1 MLSAGGA
8 KLVRAVA
15 AGKKVAVMKTSQKKS
30 VYAARGLA
38 FAVVAGASLVTFPAM
53 PSAQADEP
61 RKERGEERR
70 DAPPAEHGREKGEE
84 RARESAPRDGERRKE
99 EARREGE
106 GRPAAEPGKEREARR
121 EGEVRRDGEPRPERP
136 PGERRDGEVG
146 RDGEGR
152 RAVEPRKEEAR
163 REGEG
168 RRAVEPR
175 KEEARRDGEPRRVA
189 EPGRDGEPRRAP
201 EPDREPVGRGE
212 ARGEV
217 PRPSPFGADL
227 NDEQRRAVMGV
238 MQSTRVEMQELTE
251 KNRHARMALEEAV
264 LAEKPDPKVVEHHVR
279 EIGETEARLAAT
291 RAGALARIRPHLL
304 AEQFERLRYSP
315 MFGGLGPMG
324 PGGPPPG
331 GRGLPEGEGRFG
343 NPRGPQPEGREELRR
358 PAPDRERRDGDGR
371 PPAVRGEGEGR
382 PPAPR
387 GEGDRRPPAPREGE
401 LRDRPPGEREA
412 PARREEAPPRRDGD
426 REPERRSPR

>member
-70 DAPPAEHGREKGEE
+70 DAPPAERGREKGEE
-84 RARESAPRDGERRKE
+84 RVREAAPRDGERRKE

-106 GRPAAEPGKEREARR
+106 GRPVAGPGKEREARR
-121 EGEVRRDGEPRPERP
+121 EGADPNSGK
-136 PGERRDGEVG
+136 GTIG
-146 RDGEGR
+146 R
-152 RAVEPRKEEAR
+152 EAS

-201 EPDREPVGRGE
+201 EPGREPVGRGE
-212 ARGEV
+212 VRGEA
-217 PRPSPFGADL
+217 PRPLPFGADL

-238 MQSTRVEMQELTE
+238 MQSTRGEMQELTE
-251 KNRHARMALEEAV
+251 KNRHARKALEEAV

-304 AEQFERLRYSP
+304 AEQFERLRHSP

-324 PGGPPPG
+324 PGGP
-331 GRGLPEGEGRFG
+331 
-343 NPRGPQPEGREELRR
+343 
-358 PAPDRERRDGDGR
+358 DRKS
-371 PPAVRGEGEGR
+371 VV
-382 PPAPR
+382 
-387 GEGDRRPPAPREGE
+387 
-401 LRDRPPGEREA
+401 
-412 PARREEAPPRRDGD
+412 
-426 REPERRSPR
+426 

>member
-1 MLSAGGA
+1 MLAAGGA
-8 KLVRAVA
+8 KMVRAVA
-15 AGKKVAVMKTSQKKS
+15 AGKKVAIVKTSQKKS
-30 VYAARGLA
+30 VYAARDLV

-70 DAPPAEHGREKGEE
+70 EAPPAERGREKGEE
-84 RARESAPRDGERRKE
+84 RAREAAPREGERRKE
-99 EARREGE
+99 DARREGE

-121 EGEVRRDGEPRPERP
+121 EGEPRPERP
-136 PGERRDGEVG
+136 PGERREAAPGE
-146 RDGEGR
+146 RAKEG
-152 RAVEPRKEEAR
+152 AR
-163 REGEG
+163 
-168 RRAVEPR
+168 
-175 KEEARRDGEPRRVA
+175 
-189 EPGRDGEPRRAP
+189 RDGEPRRAP
-201 EPDREPVGRGE
+201 EPGREGGGRGE
-212 ARGEV
+212 VRGEA

-227 NDEQRRAVMGV
+227 NDEQRRAVLEV
-238 MQSTRVEMQELTE
+238 MQGTRGEMQELLE
-251 KNRHARMALEEAV
+251 KNRHARLALEEAV

-291 RAGALARIRPHLL
+291 RAGALARIRPHLM
-304 AEQFERLRYSP
+304 AGQFERLRHSP
-315 MFGGLGPMG
+315 LFGGLGPMG
-324 PGGPPPG
+324 PGGPPAG
-331 GRGLPEGEGRFG
+331 GRGLPEGEGRVG

-387 GEGDRRPPAPREGE
+387 DGEVRE
-401 LRDRPPGEREA
+401 RPPGDREA
-412 PARREEAPPRRDGD
+412 PARREEAPPRRDGE

>member
-1 MLSAGGA
+1 MNKNCRLT
-8 KLVRAVA
+8 VRNGFALGV
-15 AGKKVAVMKTSQKKS
+15 AGKKVAAMKTSRNKS

-38 FAVVAGASLVTFPAM
+38 LAVVAGASLVTFPAM
-53 PSAQADEP
+53 PSARADEP
-61 RKERGEERR
+61 RKAPPGERG
-70 DAPPAEHGREKGEE
+70 RETGESTP
-84 RARESAPRDGERRKE
+84 REGERRKE

-121 EGEVRRDGEPRPERP
+121 EGEVRREGEPRPERP

-146 RDGEGR
+146 
-152 RAVEPRKEEAR
+152 
-163 REGEG
+163 
-168 RRAVEPR
+168 
-175 KEEARRDGEPRRVA
+175 RDGEPRRVA

-201 EPDREPVGRGE
+201 EPGREPVGRGE
-212 ARGEV
+212 VRGEA

-227 NDEQRRAVMGV
+227 NDEQRRAVMEV
-238 MQSTRVEMQELTE
+238 MQSTRGEMQELTE

-304 AEQFERLRYSP
+304 AEQFERLRHSP

-343 NPRGPQPEGREELRR
+343 NPRGPQPEGREEVRR

-401 LRDRPPGEREA
+401 LRERPPGDREA